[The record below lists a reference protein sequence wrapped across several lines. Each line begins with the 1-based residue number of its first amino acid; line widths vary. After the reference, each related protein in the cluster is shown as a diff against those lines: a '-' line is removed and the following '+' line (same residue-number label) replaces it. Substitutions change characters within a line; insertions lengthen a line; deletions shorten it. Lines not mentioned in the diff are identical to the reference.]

1 MTRLGVRWAGAGRG
15 WVAALVLGAIVST
28 GCAVF
33 GKAPLDVP
41 PGHRVVLGEVFT
53 GGFEWPNVVLD
64 IARDGGGY
72 RHELSIDAARVPFL
86 ITLPPGRYQ
95 ITRLRLNESGQTFA
109 NAPWFQVGVVFD
121 VEAPA
126 VYVGTIRIER
136 VVFGPRLR
144 VEVRDE
150 YDRTV
155 PALRAQYPG
164 LPSTVERALA
174 RPS

>member
-1 MTRLGVRWAGAGRG
+1 MTRLGIGWAGAGRG
-15 WVAALVLGAIVST
+15 WLAALVLGAIVST

-33 GKAPLDVP
+33 RKAPLDVP
-41 PGHRVVLGEVFT
+41 PGHRLVLGEVFT
-53 GGFEWPNVVLD
+53 GGFDWPHVVLD

-72 RHELSIDAARVPFL
+72 QHELPVDAARVPFL

-95 ITRLRLNESGQTFA
+95 ITGLRVAESGRLFPDP
-109 NAPWFQVGVVFD
+109 PWFRVGVVFD

-136 VVFGPRLR
+136 LTFARQLR

-155 PALRAQYPG
+155 PALRAQHPG